1 MEKKYSVT
9 AGAALLTLFI
19 SSFTGLTAF
28 AEEPTYSDTRSVPIE
43 QPKKKDQQA
52 QTDQQGQQGQGDPS
66 ARQGQPVQKA
76 DGEVFQENL
85 ETHSALLNTPT
96 QTEVTDEGMEGYM
109 VRSVQVAGNNIV
121 PAGPILKK
129 VLTTSGLA
137 LNPNTVQIDAQ
148 AISAMGW
155 FSDIQ
160 VRLVEVDGGNAYDP
174 YAVQTPTVDV
184 IFEVVENP
192 VFRKLEVTGNT
203 LIGAGAIQDELRLKP
218 GEIANT
224 AIINYQLEKIIND
237 YHQAGYT
244 AARVLDV
251 AMTESGTLY
260 LQIDEGVIESIT
272 VTGTKKTKDYV
283 ILREMRFKPGDPF
296 NINQARR
303 SLQRLNNLDFIA
315 GSNIRLTPGKE
326 DPRKLA
332 VEVQVVEDSPLIV
345 GAGVGYSESER
356 VFGTVSVEDP
366 NFLGTGDKA
375 KVSWEVGSKSK
386 SNYAL
391 SYTHPWLDKKETT
404 LEVKVYGHTH
414 EYTEYDRGAY
424 EVGRYDKKSTGQEIT
439 LSRAEGEYTRNYIK
453 LKRRDDKYV
462 KPIDG
467 YSTQYY
473 ESSYDPIYEKEFGT
487 PTTADQRRKQ
497 NFGETRSITLMRI
510 TDKRDNVFFP
520 RTGSVT
526 TLSLEQAGFG
536 GDFNFTKLFGEYR
549 YYVPVKKHVVAMDLM
564 AGYAW
569 GDLPRSQRFS
579 LGGSSLRGYEEDQFM
594 GNSMLKGTVE
604 YRVPISRKVTVLG
617 FLDAG
622 YVWDKRIESHF
633 DLGKIKVGYGLG
645 ARFYTPIGPVKLDYG
660 WGRDRGRFH
669 FSFGNQF

>member
-1 MEKKYSVT
+1 MEKRPSAAV
-9 AGAALLTLFI
+9 AALLALFI

-28 AEEPTYSDTRSVPIE
+28 AEEPTYSETKSVPME
-43 QPKKKDQQA
+43 QPKKKD
-52 QTDQQGQQGQGDPS
+52 
-66 ARQGQPVQKA
+66 QPVQKA
-76 DGEVFQENL
+76 DGEIFQENL
-85 ETHSALLNTPT
+85 ETHNALLNTPT

-109 VRSVQVAGNNIV
+109 VRNVQVSGNNIV

-129 VLTTSGLA
+129 ALTTSGLA
-137 LNPNTVQIDAQ
+137 LNPNTLQIDAQ

-160 VRLVEVDGGNAYDP
+160 VRLVDVDEGSAGDSHAAQNPA
-174 YAVQTPTVDV
+174 VDV

-203 LIGAGAIQDELRLKP
+203 LISADAIQNELHLKP

-260 LQIDEGVIESIT
+260 LQIDEGIIENIT

-283 ILREMRFKPGDPF
+283 VLREVRFKPGEPF

-303 SLQRLNNLDFIA
+303 SIQRLNNLEFIA
-315 GSNIRLTPGKE
+315 GSDMRLTRGKE

-332 VEVQVVEDSPLIV
+332 IEVQVVEDSPLIL
-345 GAGVGYSESER
+345 GAGVGYSETER
-356 VFGTVSVEDP
+356 VFGTVTVEDP
-366 NFLGTGDKA
+366 NFMGTGDKA
-375 KVSWEVGSKSK
+375 RVSWEIGSKSK

-404 LEVKVYGHTH
+404 LDVKVYGHTH
-414 EYTEYDRGAY
+414 EYTEYDRGAH
-424 EVGRYDKKSTGQEIT
+424 EVGRYDKKSNGQEIT
-439 LSRAEGEYTRNYIK
+439 FSRAEGEYTRNYIK
-453 LKRRDDKYV
+453 LKRRNDKYV

-487 PTTADQRRKQ
+487 PTTAAQRRKQ

-520 RTGSVT
+520 RTGNMT

-549 YYVPVKKHVVAMDLM
+549 YYVPVKKHVVAMDVM

-622 YVWDKRIESHF
+622 YAWDKRIESHF

>member
-1 MEKKYSVT
+1 MEKRPSAAV
-9 AGAALLTLFI
+9 AALFALFI

-28 AEEPTYSDTRSVPIE
+28 AEEPTYSETKSVPME
-43 QPKKKDQQA
+43 QPKKKD
-52 QTDQQGQQGQGDPS
+52 
-66 ARQGQPVQKA
+66 RPVQKA
-76 DGEVFQENL
+76 DGEIFQENL
-85 ETHSALLNTPT
+85 ETHNALLNTPT

-109 VRSVQVAGNNIV
+109 VRNVQVSGNNIV

-129 VLTTSGLA
+129 ALTTSGLA
-137 LNPNTVQIDAQ
+137 LNPNTLQIDAQ

-160 VRLVEVDGGNAYDP
+160 VRLVDVEGGSTGDSHTAQNPA
-174 YAVQTPTVDV
+174 VDV

-203 LIGAGAIQDELRLKP
+203 LISADAIQNELHLKP

-260 LQIDEGVIESIT
+260 LQIDEGIIENIT

-283 ILREMRFKPGDPF
+283 ILREVRFKPGEPF

-303 SLQRLNNLDFIA
+303 SIQRLNNLEFIA
-315 GSNIRLTPGKE
+315 GSDMRLTRGKE

-332 VEVQVVEDSPLIV
+332 VEVQVVEDSPLIL
-345 GAGVGYSESER
+345 GAGVGYSETER
-356 VFGTVSVEDP
+356 VFGTVTVEDP
-366 NFLGTGDKA
+366 NFMGTGDKA
-375 KVSWEVGSKSK
+375 RVSWEIGSKSK

-404 LEVKVYGHTH
+404 LDVKVYGHTH
-414 EYTEYDRGAY
+414 EYTEYDRGAH
-424 EVGRYDKKSTGQEIT
+424 EVGRYDKKSNGQEIT

-453 LKRRDDKYV
+453 LKRRNDKYV
-462 KPIDG
+462 QPIDG

-487 PTTADQRRKQ
+487 PTTAAQRRKQ

-520 RTGSVT
+520 RTGNMT

-549 YYVPVKKHVVAMDLM
+549 YYVPVKKHVVAMDVM

-604 YRVPISRKVTVLG
+604 YRVPLSRKVTVLG

-622 YVWDKRIESHF
+622 YAWDKRIESHF

-669 FSFGNQF
+669 FSFGYQF

>member
-1 MEKKYSVT
+1 MEKRPSAAV
-9 AGAALLTLFI
+9 AALLALFI
-19 SSFTGLTAF
+19 SSFTGLSAF
-28 AEEPTYSDTRSVPIE
+28 AEEPTYSETKFVPME
-43 QPKKKDQQA
+43 QPKKKDQ
-52 QTDQQGQQGQGDPS
+52 
-66 ARQGQPVQKA
+66 PVQKTE
-76 DGEVFQENL
+76 GEIFQENL
-85 ETHSALLNTPT
+85 ETHNALLNTPT

-109 VRSVQVAGNNIV
+109 VRNVQVSGNNIV

-129 VLTTSGLA
+129 ALTTSGLA
-137 LNPNTVQIDAQ
+137 LNPNTLQIDAQ

-160 VRLVEVDGGNAYDP
+160 VRLVDVEGGSTGDSHAAQNPA
-174 YAVQTPTVDV
+174 VDV

-203 LIGAGAIQDELRLKP
+203 LISADAIQNELRLKP

-260 LQIDEGVIESIT
+260 LQIDEGIIENIT

-283 ILREMRFKPGDPF
+283 VLREVRFKPGEPF

-303 SLQRLNNLDFIA
+303 SIQRLNNLDFIA
-315 GSNIRLTPGKE
+315 GSDMRLTRGKE

-332 VEVQVVEDSPLIV
+332 VEVQVVEDSPLIL
-345 GAGVGYSESER
+345 GAGVGYSQSER
-356 VFGTVSVEDP
+356 VFGTVTVEDP
-366 NFLGTGDKA
+366 NFMGTGDKA
-375 KVSWEVGSKSK
+375 RVSWEIGSKSK

-404 LEVKVYGHTH
+404 LDVKVYGHTH
-414 EYTEYDRGAY
+414 EYTEYDRGAH
-424 EVGRYDKKSTGQEIT
+424 EVGRYDKKSNGQEIT

-453 LKRRDDKYV
+453 LKRRNDKYV

-487 PTTADQRRKQ
+487 PTTAAQRRKQ

-520 RTGSVT
+520 RTGNMT

-549 YYVPVKKHVVAMDLM
+549 YYIPVKKHVVAMDLM

-622 YVWDKRIESHF
+622 YAWDKRVESHF

-669 FSFGNQF
+669 FNFGYQF

>member
-1 MEKKYSVT
+1 MEKRPSAAV
-9 AGAALLTLFI
+9 AALLALFI

-28 AEEPTYSDTRSVPIE
+28 AEEPTYSETKSVPME
-43 QPKKKDQQA
+43 QPKKKDQ
-52 QTDQQGQQGQGDPS
+52 
-66 ARQGQPVQKA
+66 PVQKTE
-76 DGEVFQENL
+76 GKIFQENL
-85 ETHSALLNTPT
+85 ETHNALLNTPT

-109 VRSVQVAGNNIV
+109 VRNVQVSGNNIV

-129 VLTTSGLA
+129 ALTTGGLA
-137 LNPNTVQIDAQ
+137 LNPNTLQIDAQ

-160 VRLVEVDGGNAYDP
+160 VRLVDVDEGSAGDSHAAQNPA
-174 YAVQTPTVDV
+174 VDV

-203 LIGAGAIQDELRLKP
+203 LISADAIQNELHLKP

-260 LQIDEGVIESIT
+260 LQIDEGIIENIT

-283 ILREMRFKPGDPF
+283 VLREVRFKPGEPF

-303 SLQRLNNLDFIA
+303 SIQRLNNLEFIA
-315 GSNIRLTPGKE
+315 GSDMRLTRGKE

-332 VEVQVVEDSPLIV
+332 VEVQVVEDSPLIL
-345 GAGVGYSESER
+345 GAGVGYSETER
-356 VFGTVSVEDP
+356 VFGTVTVEDP
-366 NFLGTGDKA
+366 NFMGTGDKA
-375 KVSWEVGSKSK
+375 RVSWEIGSKSK

-404 LEVKVYGHTH
+404 LDVKVYGHTH
-414 EYTEYDRGAY
+414 EYTEYDRGAH
-424 EVGRYDKKSTGQEIT
+424 EVGRYDKKSNGQEIT

-453 LKRRDDKYV
+453 LKRRNDKYV

-487 PTTADQRRKQ
+487 PTTAAQRRKQ

-520 RTGSVT
+520 RTGNMT

-549 YYVPVKKHVVAMDLM
+549 YYIPVKKHVVAMDLM

-622 YVWDKRIESHF
+622 YAWDKRIESNF

-669 FSFGNQF
+669 FSFGYQF

>member
-1 MEKKYSVT
+1 MEKRPSAAV
-9 AGAALLTLFI
+9 AALFALFI

-28 AEEPTYSDTRSVPIE
+28 AEEPTYSETKFVPME
-43 QPKKKDQQA
+43 QPKKKDQ
-52 QTDQQGQQGQGDPS
+52 
-66 ARQGQPVQKA
+66 PVQKTE
-76 DGEVFQENL
+76 GEIFQENL
-85 ETHSALLNTPT
+85 ETHNALLNTPT
-96 QTEVTDEGMEGYM
+96 QTEVTDEGLEGYM
-109 VRSVQVAGNNIV
+109 VRNVQVAGNNIV

-129 VLTTSGLA
+129 ALTTGGLA
-137 LNPNTVQIDAQ
+137 LNPNTLQIDAQ

-160 VRLVEVDGGNAYDP
+160 VRLVDVDEGSAVDSH
-174 YAVQTPTVDV
+174 AVQAPTVDV

-203 LIGAGAIQDELRLKP
+203 LISADAIQNELRLKP

-260 LQIDEGVIESIT
+260 LQIDEGIIENIT

-283 ILREMRFKPGDPF
+283 VLREVRFKPGEPF

-303 SLQRLNNLDFIA
+303 SIQRLNNLEFIA
-315 GSNIRLTPGKE
+315 GSDMRLTRGKE

-332 VEVQVVEDSPLIV
+332 VEVQVVEDSPLIL
-345 GAGVGYSESER
+345 GAGVGYSQSER
-356 VFGTVSVEDP
+356 VFGTVTVEDP
-366 NFLGTGDKA
+366 NFMGTGDKA
-375 KVSWEVGSKSK
+375 RVSWEIGSKSK

-404 LEVKVYGHTH
+404 LDVKVYGHTH
-414 EYTEYDRGAY
+414 EYTEYDRGAH
-424 EVGRYDKKSTGQEIT
+424 EVGRYDKKSNGQEIT

-453 LKRRDDKYV
+453 LKRRNDKYV

-487 PTTADQRRKQ
+487 PTTAAQRRKQ

-520 RTGSVT
+520 RTGNMT

-604 YRVPISRKVTVLG
+604 YRVPLSRKVTVLG

-622 YVWDKRIESHF
+622 YAWDKRIESHF

-669 FSFGNQF
+669 FSFGYQF

>member
-1 MEKKYSVT
+1 MEKRPSAAV
-9 AGAALLTLFI
+9 AALFALFI

-28 AEEPTYSDTRSVPIE
+28 AEEPTYSETKFVPME
-43 QPKKKDQQA
+43 QPKKKDQ
-52 QTDQQGQQGQGDPS
+52 
-66 ARQGQPVQKA
+66 PVQKTE
-76 DGEVFQENL
+76 GEIFQENL
-85 ETHSALLNTPT
+85 ETHNALLNTPT
-96 QTEVTDEGMEGYM
+96 QTEVTDEGLEGYM
-109 VRSVQVAGNNIV
+109 VRNVQVAGNNIV

-129 VLTTSGLA
+129 ALTTGGLA
-137 LNPNTVQIDAQ
+137 LNPNTLQIDAQ

-160 VRLVEVDGGNAYDP
+160 VRLVDAEGGSTGDSHAAQNPA
-174 YAVQTPTVDV
+174 VDV

-203 LIGAGAIQDELRLKP
+203 LISADAIQNELRLKP

-260 LQIDEGVIESIT
+260 LQIDEGIIENIT

-283 ILREMRFKPGDPF
+283 VLREVRFKPGEPF

-303 SLQRLNNLDFIA
+303 SIQRLNNLDFIA
-315 GSNIRLTPGKE
+315 GSDMRLTRGKE

-332 VEVQVVEDSPLIV
+332 VEVQVVEDSPLIL
-345 GAGVGYSESER
+345 GAGVGYSQSER
-356 VFGTVSVEDP
+356 VFGTVTVEDP
-366 NFLGTGDKA
+366 NFMGTGDKA
-375 KVSWEVGSKSK
+375 RVSWEIGSKSK

-404 LEVKVYGHTH
+404 LDVKVYGHTH
-414 EYTEYDRGAY
+414 EYTEYDRGAH
-424 EVGRYDKKSTGQEIT
+424 EVGRYDKKSNGQEIT

-453 LKRRDDKYV
+453 LKRRNDKYV

-487 PTTADQRRKQ
+487 PTTAAQRRKQ

-520 RTGSVT
+520 RTGNMT

-549 YYVPVKKHVVAMDLM
+549 YYIPVKKHVVAMDLM

-622 YVWDKRIESHF
+622 YAWDKRIESNF

-669 FSFGNQF
+669 FSFGYQF

>member
-28 AEEPTYSDTRSVPIE
+28 AEEPTYSETKSVPME
-43 QPKKKDQQA
+43 QPKKKDQ
-52 QTDQQGQQGQGDPS
+52 
-66 ARQGQPVQKA
+66 PVQKA
-76 DGEVFQENL
+76 NGEIFQENL

-109 VRSVQVAGNNIV
+109 VRNVQVSGNNIV

-129 VLTTSGLA
+129 ALTTSGLA
-137 LNPNTVQIDAQ
+137 LNPNTLQIDAQ

-160 VRLVEVDGGNAYDP
+160 VRLVDVDEGSAGDSHAAQKP
-174 YAVQTPTVDV
+174 AVDV

-203 LIGAGAIQDELRLKP
+203 LISADAIQNELRLKP

-260 LQIDEGVIESIT
+260 LQIDEGIIENIT

-283 ILREMRFKPGDPF
+283 VLREVRLKPGEPF

-303 SLQRLNNLDFIA
+303 SIQRLNNLEFIA
-315 GSNIRLTPGKE
+315 GSDMRLTRGKE

-332 VEVQVVEDSPLIV
+332 VEVQVVEDSPLIL
-345 GAGVGYSESER
+345 GAGVGYSETER
-356 VFGTVSVEDP
+356 VFGTVTVEDP
-366 NFLGTGDKA
+366 NFMGTGDKA
-375 KVSWEVGSKSK
+375 RVSWEVGSKSK

-404 LEVKVYGHTH
+404 LDVKVYGHTH
-414 EYTEYDRGAY
+414 EYTEYDRGAH
-424 EVGRYDKKSTGQEIT
+424 EVGRYDKKSNGQEIT

-453 LKRRDDKYV
+453 LKRRNDKYV

-473 ESSYDPIYEKEFGT
+473 ESSYDPIYEKEFGS
-487 PTTADQRRKQ
+487 PTTAAQRRKQ

-520 RTGSVT
+520 RTGNMT

-549 YYVPVKKHVVAMDLM
+549 YYIPVKKHVVAMDVM

-622 YVWDKRIESHF
+622 YAWDKRIESNF

-669 FSFGNQF
+669 FSFGYQF

>member
-1 MEKKYSVT
+1 MEKRPSAAV
-9 AGAALLTLFI
+9 AALFALFI

-28 AEEPTYSDTRSVPIE
+28 AEEPTYSETKSVPME
-43 QPKKKDQQA
+43 QPKKKD
-52 QTDQQGQQGQGDPS
+52 
-66 ARQGQPVQKA
+66 RPVQKA
-76 DGEVFQENL
+76 DGEIFQENL
-85 ETHSALLNTPT
+85 ETHNALLNTPT

-109 VRSVQVAGNNIV
+109 VRNVQVSGNNIV

-129 VLTTSGLA
+129 ALTTSGLA
-137 LNPNTVQIDAQ
+137 LNPNTLQIDAQ

-160 VRLVEVDGGNAYDP
+160 VRLVDVEGGSTGDSHAAQNPA
-174 YAVQTPTVDV
+174 VDV

-203 LIGAGAIQDELRLKP
+203 LISADAIQNELHLKP

-260 LQIDEGVIESIT
+260 LQIDEGIIENIT

-283 ILREMRFKPGDPF
+283 ILREVRFKPGEPF

-303 SLQRLNNLDFIA
+303 SIQRLNNLEFIA
-315 GSNIRLTPGKE
+315 GSDMRLTRGKE

-345 GAGVGYSESER
+345 GAGVGYSETER
-356 VFGTVSVEDP
+356 VFGTVTVEDP
-366 NFLGTGDKA
+366 NFMGTGDKA
-375 KVSWEVGSKSK
+375 RVSWEIGSKSK

-404 LEVKVYGHTH
+404 LDVKVYGHTH
-414 EYTEYDRGAY
+414 EYTEYDRGAH
-424 EVGRYDKKSTGQEIT
+424 EVGRYDKKSNGQEIT

-453 LKRRDDKYV
+453 LKRRNDKYV
-462 KPIDG
+462 QPIDG

-487 PTTADQRRKQ
+487 PTTAAQRRKQ

-520 RTGSVT
+520 RTGNMT

-549 YYVPVKKHVVAMDLM
+549 YYVPVKKHVVAMDVM

-604 YRVPISRKVTVLG
+604 YRVPLSRKVTVLG

-622 YVWDKRIESHF
+622 YAWDKRIESHF

-669 FSFGNQF
+669 FSFGYQF

>member
-1 MEKKYSVT
+1 MCGRK
-9 AGAALLTLFI
+9 AIGIAAAIFALFV
-19 SSFTGLTAF
+19 SSFSGLSAF
-28 AEEPTYSDTRSVPIE
+28 AEEATYSDTTAFPTRQKRQVPAPEDRQDINQE
-43 QPKKKDQQA
+43 SISTSNA
-52 QTDQQGQQGQGDPS
+52 ILS
-66 ARQGQPVQKA
+66 APAGTLV
-76 DGEVFQENL
+76 E
-85 ETHSALLNTPT
+85 
-96 QTEVTDEGMEGYM
+96 DEKPDNYI
-109 VRSVQVAGNNIV
+109 VRSVQVAGNNTV
-121 PAGPILKK
+121 PSSAILKK
-129 VLTTSGLA
+129 VLTHGGLP
-137 LNPNTVQIDAQ
+137 LNEDTVQIDAQ

-160 VRLVEVDGGNAYDP
+160 VRLVEVDPAEGDGANVPEEAASKQQEMAPEPPAPLPDG
-174 YAVQTPTVDV
+174 AQLVDV

-203 LIGAGAIQDELRLKP
+203 LVDAGAIQEELRLKP

-224 AIINYQLEKIIND
+224 AIINYQMEKLMGD

-244 AARVLDV
+244 AAKVLDIALSEGGV
-251 AMTESGTLY
+251 LY
-260 LQIDEGVIESIT
+260 LQINEGVIEEIT
-272 VTGTKKTKDYV
+272 VKGNKKTKDYV
-283 ILREMRFKPGDPF
+283 ILREMRFKPGEPF
-296 NINQARR
+296 NINKARR
-303 SLQRLNNLDFIA
+303 TLQRLNNLEFIA
-315 GSNIRLTPGKE
+315 GSDMRLTPGRE

-332 VEVQVVEDSPLIV
+332 VEVQVVENSPLIL
-345 GAGVGYSESER
+345 GAGVGYSQSER
-356 VFGTVSVEDP
+356 VFGTVTVEDP

-375 KVSWEVGSKSK
+375 GISWEIGSKSK
-386 SNYAL
+386 SNYTL

-404 LEVKVYGHTH
+404 LEARVYGHTH
-414 EYTEYDRGAY
+414 EYAEYDRGAH
-424 EVGRYDKKSTGQEIT
+424 EVGRYDKKSNGQEIT
-439 LSRAEGEYTRNYIK
+439 FSRAEGEYTRNYIK

-473 ESSYDPIYEKEFGT
+473 EDSYNERYYQEFGSY
-487 PTTADQRRKQ
+487 TTAAQRRKQ

-520 RTGSVT
+520 RTGNMT

-622 YVWDKRIESHF
+622 YAWDKRIESHF

-669 FSFGNQF
+669 FSFGYQF

>member
-1 MEKKYSVT
+1 MEKRPS
-9 AGAALLTLFI
+9 AAVAAFLALFI

-28 AEEPTYSDTRSVPIE
+28 AEEPTYSETKSVPME
-43 QPKKKDQQA
+43 QPKKKD
-52 QTDQQGQQGQGDPS
+52 
-66 ARQGQPVQKA
+66 RPVQKA
-76 DGEVFQENL
+76 DGEIFQENL
-85 ETHSALLNTPT
+85 ETHNALLNTPT

-109 VRSVQVAGNNIV
+109 VRNVQVSGNNIV

-129 VLTTSGLA
+129 ALTTSGLA
-137 LNPNTVQIDAQ
+137 LNPNTLQIDAQ

-160 VRLVEVDGGNAYDP
+160 VRLVDVDEGSAGDSHAAQNPA
-174 YAVQTPTVDV
+174 VDV

-203 LIGAGAIQDELRLKP
+203 LISADAIQNELHLKP

-260 LQIDEGVIESIT
+260 LQIDEGIIENIT

-283 ILREMRFKPGDPF
+283 VLREVRFKPGEPF

-303 SLQRLNNLDFIA
+303 SIQRLNNLEFIA
-315 GSNIRLTPGKE
+315 GSDMRLTRGKE

-332 VEVQVVEDSPLIV
+332 VEVQVVEDSPLIL
-345 GAGVGYSESER
+345 GAGVGYSETER
-356 VFGTVSVEDP
+356 VFGTVTVEDP
-366 NFLGTGDKA
+366 NFMGTGDKA
-375 KVSWEVGSKSK
+375 RVSWEIGSKSK

-404 LEVKVYGHTH
+404 LDVKVYGHTH
-414 EYTEYDRGAY
+414 EYTEYDRGAH
-424 EVGRYDKKSTGQEIT
+424 EVGRYDKKSNGQEIT

-453 LKRRDDKYV
+453 LKRRNDKYV
-462 KPIDG
+462 QPIDG

-487 PTTADQRRKQ
+487 PTTAAQRRKQ

-520 RTGSVT
+520 RTGNMT

-549 YYVPVKKHVVAMDLM
+549 YYVPVKKHVVAMDVM

-604 YRVPISRKVTVLG
+604 YRVPLSRKVTVLG

-622 YVWDKRIESHF
+622 YAWDKRIESHF

-669 FSFGNQF
+669 FSFGYQF

>member
-1 MEKKYSVT
+1 MEKRPSAAV
-9 AGAALLTLFI
+9 AALLALFI
-19 SSFTGLTAF
+19 SSFTGLSAF
-28 AEEPTYSDTRSVPIE
+28 AEEPTYSETKSVPME
-43 QPKKKDQQA
+43 QPKKKD
-52 QTDQQGQQGQGDPS
+52 
-66 ARQGQPVQKA
+66 QPVQKA
-76 DGEVFQENL
+76 DGEIFQENL
-85 ETHSALLNTPT
+85 ETHNALLNTPT
-96 QTEVTDEGMEGYM
+96 QTEVTDEGLEGYM
-109 VRSVQVAGNNIV
+109 VRNVQVAGNNIV

-129 VLTTSGLA
+129 ALTTSGLA
-137 LNPNTVQIDAQ
+137 LNPNTLQIDAQ

-160 VRLVEVDGGNAYDP
+160 VRLVDVDEGSAVDSH
-174 YAVQTPTVDV
+174 AVQAPTVDV

-203 LIGAGAIQDELRLKP
+203 LISADAIQNELRLKP

-260 LQIDEGVIESIT
+260 LQIDEGIIENIT

-283 ILREMRFKPGDPF
+283 VLREVRFKPGEPF

-303 SLQRLNNLDFIA
+303 SIQRLNNLEFIA
-315 GSNIRLTPGKE
+315 GSDMRLTRGKE

-332 VEVQVVEDSPLIV
+332 VEVQVVEDSPLIL
-345 GAGVGYSESER
+345 GAGVGYSQSER
-356 VFGTVSVEDP
+356 VFGTVTVEDP
-366 NFLGTGDKA
+366 NFMGTGDKA
-375 KVSWEVGSKSK
+375 RVSWEIGSKSK

-414 EYTEYDRGAY
+414 EYTEYDRGAH
-424 EVGRYDKKSTGQEIT
+424 EVGRYDKKSNGQEIT

-453 LKRRDDKYV
+453 LKRRNDKYV

-487 PTTADQRRKQ
+487 PTTAAQRRKQ

-520 RTGSVT
+520 RTGNMT

-549 YYVPVKKHVVAMDLM
+549 YYIPVKKHVVAMDLM

-604 YRVPISRKVTVLG
+604 YRVPLSRKVTVLG

-622 YVWDKRIESHF
+622 YAWDKRIESHF

-669 FSFGNQF
+669 FSFGYQF

>member
-1 MEKKYSVT
+1 MEKRPSAAV
-9 AGAALLTLFI
+9 AALFALFI

-28 AEEPTYSDTRSVPIE
+28 AEEPTYSETKSVPME
-43 QPKKKDQQA
+43 QPKKKD
-52 QTDQQGQQGQGDPS
+52 
-66 ARQGQPVQKA
+66 RPVQKA
-76 DGEVFQENL
+76 DGEIFQENL
-85 ETHSALLNTPT
+85 ETHNALLNTPT

-109 VRSVQVAGNNIV
+109 VRNVQVSGNNIV

-129 VLTTSGLA
+129 ALTTSGLA
-137 LNPNTVQIDAQ
+137 LNPNTLQIDAQ

-160 VRLVEVDGGNAYDP
+160 VRLVDVEGGSTGDSHTAQNPA
-174 YAVQTPTVDV
+174 VDV

-203 LIGAGAIQDELRLKP
+203 LISADAIQNELHLKP

-260 LQIDEGVIESIT
+260 LQIDEGIIENIT

-283 ILREMRFKPGDPF
+283 ILREVRFKPGEPF

-303 SLQRLNNLDFIA
+303 SIQRLNNLEFIA
-315 GSNIRLTPGKE
+315 GSDMRLTRGKE

-332 VEVQVVEDSPLIV
+332 VEVQVVEDSPLIL
-345 GAGVGYSESER
+345 GAGVGYSETER
-356 VFGTVSVEDP
+356 VFGTVTVEDP
-366 NFLGTGDKA
+366 NFMGTGDKA
-375 KVSWEVGSKSK
+375 RVSWEIGSKSK

-404 LEVKVYGHTH
+404 LDVKVYGHTH
-414 EYTEYDRGAY
+414 EYTEYDRGAH
-424 EVGRYDKKSTGQEIT
+424 EVGRYDKKSNGQEIT

-453 LKRRDDKYV
+453 LKRRNDKYV
-462 KPIDG
+462 QPIDG

-487 PTTADQRRKQ
+487 PTTAAQRRKQ
-497 NFGETRSITLMRI
+497 NFGETRSITLTRI

-520 RTGSVT
+520 RTGNMT

-549 YYVPVKKHVVAMDLM
+549 YYVPVKKHVVAMDVM

-622 YVWDKRIESHF
+622 YAWDKRIESHF

-669 FSFGNQF
+669 FSFGYQF

>member
-1 MEKKYSVT
+1 MEKRPSAAV
-9 AGAALLTLFI
+9 AALFALFI

-28 AEEPTYSDTRSVPIE
+28 AEEPTYSETKSVPME
-43 QPKKKDQQA
+43 QPKKRD
-52 QTDQQGQQGQGDPS
+52 
-66 ARQGQPVQKA
+66 QPVQKTE
-76 DGEVFQENL
+76 GKIFQENL
-85 ETHSALLNTPT
+85 ETHSALLSTPT

-109 VRSVQVAGNNIV
+109 VRNVQVSGNNIV

-129 VLTTSGLA
+129 ALTTSGLA
-137 LNPNTVQIDAQ
+137 LNPNTLQIDAQ

-160 VRLVEVDGGNAYDP
+160 VRLVDVDEGSAGDSHAAQNPA
-174 YAVQTPTVDV
+174 VDV

-203 LIGAGAIQDELRLKP
+203 LISADAIQNELRLKP

-260 LQIDEGVIESIT
+260 LQIDEGIIENIT

-283 ILREMRFKPGDPF
+283 VLREVRFKPGEPF

-303 SLQRLNNLDFIA
+303 SIQRLNNLEFIA
-315 GSNIRLTPGKE
+315 GSDMRLTRGKE

-332 VEVQVVEDSPLIV
+332 VEVQVVEDSPLIL
-345 GAGVGYSESER
+345 GAGVGYSETER
-356 VFGTVSVEDP
+356 VFGTVTVEDP
-366 NFLGTGDKA
+366 NFMGTGDKA
-375 KVSWEVGSKSK
+375 RVSWEIGSKSK

-414 EYTEYDRGAY
+414 EYTEYDRGAH
-424 EVGRYDKKSTGQEIT
+424 EVGRYDKKSNGQEIT

-453 LKRRDDKYV
+453 LKRRNDKYV

-473 ESSYDPIYEKEFGT
+473 ESSYDPIYEKEFGA
-487 PTTADQRRKQ
+487 PTTAAQRRKQ
-497 NFGETRSITLMRI
+497 NFGETRSITLTRI

-520 RTGSVT
+520 RTGNMT

-549 YYVPVKKHVVAMDLM
+549 YYVPVKKHVVAMDVM

-622 YVWDKRIESHF
+622 YAWDKRIESHF

-645 ARFYTPIGPVKLDYG
+645 TRFYTPIGPVKLDYG

-669 FSFGNQF
+669 FSFGYQF

>member
-1 MEKKYSVT
+1 MEKRPSAAV
-9 AGAALLTLFI
+9 AALFALFI

-28 AEEPTYSDTRSVPIE
+28 AEEPTYSETKSVPME
-43 QPKKKDQQA
+43 QPKKKD
-52 QTDQQGQQGQGDPS
+52 
-66 ARQGQPVQKA
+66 RPVQKA
-76 DGEVFQENL
+76 DGEIFQENL
-85 ETHSALLNTPT
+85 ETHNALLNTPT

-109 VRSVQVAGNNIV
+109 VRNVQVSGNNIV

-129 VLTTSGLA
+129 ALTTSGLA
-137 LNPNTVQIDAQ
+137 LNPNTLQIDAQ

-160 VRLVEVDGGNAYDP
+160 VRLVDVDEGSTGDSHTAQNPA
-174 YAVQTPTVDV
+174 VDV

-203 LIGAGAIQDELRLKP
+203 LISADAIQNELHLKP

-260 LQIDEGVIESIT
+260 LQIDEGIIENIT

-283 ILREMRFKPGDPF
+283 ILREVRFKPGEPF

-303 SLQRLNNLDFIA
+303 SIQRLNNLEFIA
-315 GSNIRLTPGKE
+315 GSDMRLTRGKE

-332 VEVQVVEDSPLIV
+332 VEVQVVENSPLIL
-345 GAGVGYSESER
+345 GAGVGYSQSER
-356 VFGTVSVEDP
+356 VFGTVTVEDP

-375 KVSWEVGSKSK
+375 GISWEIGSKSK
-386 SNYAL
+386 SNYTL

-404 LEVKVYGHTH
+404 LEARVYGHTH
-414 EYTEYDRGAY
+414 EYAEYDRGAH
-424 EVGRYDKKSTGQEIT
+424 EVGRYDKKSNGQEIT
-439 LSRAEGEYTRNYIK
+439 FSRAEGEYTRNYIK

-473 ESSYDPIYEKEFGT
+473 EDSYNERYYQEFGSY
-487 PTTADQRRKQ
+487 TTAAQRRKQ

-520 RTGSVT
+520 RTGNMT

-549 YYVPVKKHVVAMDLM
+549 YYVPVKKHVVAMDVM

-604 YRVPISRKVTVLG
+604 YRVPLSRKVTVLG

-622 YVWDKRIESHF
+622 YAWDKRIESHF

-669 FSFGNQF
+669 FSFGYQF

>member
-1 MEKKYSVT
+1 MEKRPSAAV
-9 AGAALLTLFI
+9 AALFALFI

-28 AEEPTYSDTRSVPIE
+28 AEEPTYSETKFVPME
-43 QPKKKDQQA
+43 QPKKKDQ
-52 QTDQQGQQGQGDPS
+52 
-66 ARQGQPVQKA
+66 PVQKTE
-76 DGEVFQENL
+76 GEIFQENL
-85 ETHSALLNTPT
+85 ETHNALLNTPT

-109 VRSVQVAGNNIV
+109 VRNVQVAGNNIV

-129 VLTTSGLA
+129 ALTTGGLA
-137 LNPNTVQIDAQ
+137 LNPNTLQIDAQ

-160 VRLVEVDGGNAYDP
+160 VRLVDVEGGSTGDSHAAQNPA
-174 YAVQTPTVDV
+174 VDV

-203 LIGAGAIQDELRLKP
+203 LVDAGAIQEELRLKP

-224 AIINYQLEKIIND
+224 AIINYQMEKLMGD

-244 AARVLDV
+244 AAKVLDIALSEGGV
-251 AMTESGTLY
+251 LY
-260 LQIDEGVIESIT
+260 LQINEGVIEEIT
-272 VTGTKKTKDYV
+272 VKGNKKTKDYV
-283 ILREMRFKPGDPF
+283 ILREMRFKPGEPF
-296 NINQARR
+296 NINKARR
-303 SLQRLNNLDFIA
+303 TLQRLNNLEFIA
-315 GSNIRLTPGKE
+315 GSDMRLTPGRE

-332 VEVQVVEDSPLIV
+332 VEVQVVEDSPLIL

-375 KVSWEVGSKSK
+375 RVSWEIGSKSK

-404 LEVKVYGHTH
+404 LDVKVYGHTH
-414 EYTEYDRGAY
+414 EYTEYDRGAH
-424 EVGRYDKKSTGQEIT
+424 EVGRYDKKSNGQEIT

-473 ESSYDPIYEKEFGT
+473 EDSYNERYYQEFGSY
-487 PTTADQRRKQ
+487 TTAAQRRKQ

-520 RTGSVT
+520 RTGNMT

-549 YYVPVKKHVVAMDLM
+549 YYVPVKKHVVAMDVM

-579 LGGSSLRGYEEDQFM
+579 LGGSSLRGYKEDQFM

-622 YVWDKRIESHF
+622 YAWDKRIESHF

-669 FSFGNQF
+669 FSFGYQF

>member
-1 MEKKYSVT
+1 MEKRPSAAV
-9 AGAALLTLFI
+9 AALFALFI

-28 AEEPTYSDTRSVPIE
+28 AEEPTYSETKSVPME
-43 QPKKKDQQA
+43 QPKKKD
-52 QTDQQGQQGQGDPS
+52 
-66 ARQGQPVQKA
+66 RPVQKA
-76 DGEVFQENL
+76 DGEIFQENL
-85 ETHSALLNTPT
+85 ETHNALLNTPT

-109 VRSVQVAGNNIV
+109 VRNVQVSGNNIV

-129 VLTTSGLA
+129 ALTTSGLA
-137 LNPNTVQIDAQ
+137 LNPNTLQIDAQ

-160 VRLVEVDGGNAYDP
+160 VRLVDVDEGSTGDSHTAQNPA
-174 YAVQTPTVDV
+174 VDV

-203 LIGAGAIQDELRLKP
+203 LISADAIQNELHLKP

-260 LQIDEGVIESIT
+260 LQIDEGIIENIT

-283 ILREMRFKPGDPF
+283 VLREVRFKPGQPF
-296 NINQARR
+296 NINKARR
-303 SLQRLNNLDFIA
+303 TLQRLNNLEFIA
-315 GSNIRLTPGKE
+315 GSDMRLTPGRE

-332 VEVQVVEDSPLIV
+332 VEVQVVENSPLIL
-345 GAGVGYSESER
+345 GAGVGYSQSER
-356 VFGTVSVEDP
+356 VFGTVTVEDP

-375 KVSWEVGSKSK
+375 GISWEIGSKSK
-386 SNYAL
+386 SNYTL

-404 LEVKVYGHTH
+404 LEARVYGHTH
-414 EYTEYDRGAY
+414 EYAEYDRGAH
-424 EVGRYDKKSTGQEIT
+424 EVGRYDKKSNGQEIT
-439 LSRAEGEYTRNYIK
+439 FSRAEGEYTRNYIK

-473 ESSYDPIYEKEFGT
+473 EDSYNERYYQEFGSY
-487 PTTADQRRKQ
+487 TTAAQRRKQ

-520 RTGSVT
+520 RTGNMT

-549 YYVPVKKHVVAMDLM
+549 YYVPVKKHVVAMDVM

-604 YRVPISRKVTVLG
+604 YRVPLSRKVTVLG

-622 YVWDKRIESHF
+622 YAWDKRIESHF

-669 FSFGNQF
+669 FSFGYQF

>member
-1 MEKKYSVT
+1 MEKRPSAAV
-9 AGAALLTLFI
+9 AALFALFI

-28 AEEPTYSDTRSVPIE
+28 AEEPTYSETKFVPME
-43 QPKKKDQQA
+43 QPKKKDQ
-52 QTDQQGQQGQGDPS
+52 
-66 ARQGQPVQKA
+66 PVQKTE
-76 DGEVFQENL
+76 GEIFQENL
-85 ETHSALLNTPT
+85 ETHNALLNTPT

-109 VRSVQVAGNNIV
+109 VRNVQVAGNNIV

-129 VLTTSGLA
+129 ALTTGGLA
-137 LNPNTVQIDAQ
+137 LNPNTLQIDAQ

-160 VRLVEVDGGNAYDP
+160 VRLVDVEGGSTGDSHAAQNPA
-174 YAVQTPTVDV
+174 VDV

-203 LIGAGAIQDELRLKP
+203 LISADAIQNELQLKP

-260 LQIDEGVIESIT
+260 LQIDEGIIENIT

-283 ILREMRFKPGDPF
+283 ILREVRFKPGEPF

-303 SLQRLNNLDFIA
+303 SIQRLNNLEFIA
-315 GSNIRLTPGKE
+315 GSDMRLTRGKE

-332 VEVQVVEDSPLIV
+332 VEVQVVEDSPLIL
-345 GAGVGYSESER
+345 GAGVGYSETER
-356 VFGTVSVEDP
+356 VFGTVTVEDP
-366 NFLGTGDKA
+366 NFMGTGDKA

-404 LEVKVYGHTH
+404 LDVQVSGHTH
-414 EYTEYDRGAY
+414 AYTESDRGAH
-424 EVGRYDKKSTGQEIT
+424 EVGRYDKKSNGQEIT
-439 LSRAEGEYTRNYIK
+439 FSRAEGEYTRNYIK
-453 LKRRDDKYV
+453 LKRRNDKYV

-487 PTTADQRRKQ
+487 PTTAAQRRKQ

-520 RTGSVT
+520 RTGNMT

-622 YVWDKRIESHF
+622 YAWDKRIESNF

-669 FSFGNQF
+669 FSFGYQF

>member
-1 MEKKYSVT
+1 MEKRPSIT
-9 AGAALLTLFI
+9 MTAALLALFI
-19 SSFTGLTAF
+19 SFFTGLSAF

-43 QPKKKDQQA
+43 QPRKKDQQT
-52 QTDQQGQQGQGDPS
+52 QTDQQGQQGPGDPS
-66 ARQGQPVQKA
+66 AKQGQPVQKA
-76 DGEVFQENL
+76 AGEIFQENL

-137 LNPNTVQIDAQ
+137 LNPNTLQIDAQ

-160 VRLVEVDGGNAYDP
+160 VRLVDVDSGNAYDP

-192 VFRKLEVTGNT
+192 IFRKLEVTGNT
-203 LIGAGAIQDELRLKP
+203 LISADAIQNELQLKP

-260 LQIDEGVIESIT
+260 LQIDEGIIESIT

-283 ILREMRFKPGDPF
+283 VLREVRFKPGEPF
-296 NINQARR
+296 NINKARR
-303 SLQRLNNLDFIA
+303 TLQRLNNLEFIA
-315 GSNIRLTPGKE
+315 GSDMRLTPGRE

-332 VEVQVVEDSPLIV
+332 VEVQVVENSPLIL
-345 GAGVGYSESER
+345 GAGVGYSQSER
-356 VFGTVSVEDP
+356 VFGTVTVEDP

-375 KVSWEVGSKSK
+375 RVSWEIGSKSK
-386 SNYAL
+386 SNYTL

-404 LEVKVYGHTH
+404 LDVKVYGHTH
-414 EYTEYDRGAY
+414 EYAEYDRGAH
-424 EVGRYDKKSTGQEIT
+424 EVGRYDKKSNGQEIT
-439 LSRAEGEYTRNYIK
+439 FSRAEGEYTRNYIK
-453 LKRRDDKYV
+453 LKRRNDKYV

-473 ESSYDPIYEKEFGT
+473 EDSYNERYYQEFGSY
-487 PTTADQRRKQ
+487 TTAAQRRKQ
-497 NFGETRSITLMRI
+497 NFGETRSITLTRI

-520 RTGSVT
+520 RTGNMT

-604 YRVPISRKVTVLG
+604 YRVPLSRKVTVLG

-622 YVWDKRIESHF
+622 YAWDKRIESHF

-669 FSFGNQF
+669 FSFGYQF

>member
-1 MEKKYSVT
+1 MEKRPSAAV
-9 AGAALLTLFI
+9 AALFALFI

-28 AEEPTYSDTRSVPIE
+28 AEEPTYSETKFVPME
-43 QPKKKDQQA
+43 QPKKKDQ
-52 QTDQQGQQGQGDPS
+52 
-66 ARQGQPVQKA
+66 PVQKTE
-76 DGEVFQENL
+76 GEIFQENL
-85 ETHSALLNTPT
+85 ETHNALLNTPT
-96 QTEVTDEGMEGYM
+96 QTEVTDEGLEGYM
-109 VRSVQVAGNNIV
+109 VRNVQVAGNNIV

-129 VLTTSGLA
+129 ALTTGGLA
-137 LNPNTVQIDAQ
+137 LNPNTLQIDAQ

-160 VRLVEVDGGNAYDP
+160 VRLVDVEGGSTGDSHAAQNPA
-174 YAVQTPTVDV
+174 VDV

-203 LIGAGAIQDELRLKP
+203 LVDAGAIQEELRLKP

-224 AIINYQLEKIIND
+224 AIINYQMEKLMGD

-244 AARVLDV
+244 AAKVLDIALSEGGV
-251 AMTESGTLY
+251 LY
-260 LQIDEGVIESIT
+260 LQINEGVIEEIT
-272 VTGTKKTKDYV
+272 VKGNKKTKDYV
-283 ILREMRFKPGDPF
+283 ILREMRFKPGEPF
-296 NINQARR
+296 NINKARR
-303 SLQRLNNLDFIA
+303 TLQRLNNLEFIA
-315 GSNIRLTPGKE
+315 GSDMRLTPGRE

-332 VEVQVVEDSPLIV
+332 VEVQVVEDSPLIL

-375 KVSWEVGSKSK
+375 RVSWEIGSKSK

-404 LEVKVYGHTH
+404 LDVKVYGHTH
-414 EYTEYDRGAY
+414 EYTEYDRGAH
-424 EVGRYDKKSTGQEIT
+424 EVGRYDKKSNGQEIT

-453 LKRRDDKYV
+453 LKRRNDKYV

-473 ESSYDPIYEKEFGT
+473 EDSYNERYYQEFGSY
-487 PTTADQRRKQ
+487 TTAAQRRKQ

-520 RTGSVT
+520 RTGNMT

-549 YYVPVKKHVVAMDLM
+549 YYVPVKKHVVAMDVM

-622 YVWDKRIESHF
+622 YAWDKRIESHF

-669 FSFGNQF
+669 FSFGYQF

>member
-1 MEKKYSVT
+1 MEKRPSAAV
-9 AGAALLTLFI
+9 AALLALFI
-19 SSFTGLTAF
+19 SSFTGLSAF
-28 AEEPTYSDTRSVPIE
+28 AEEPTYSETKSVPME
-43 QPKKKDQQA
+43 QPKKKD
-52 QTDQQGQQGQGDPS
+52 
-66 ARQGQPVQKA
+66 QPVQKA
-76 DGEVFQENL
+76 DGEIFQENL
-85 ETHSALLNTPT
+85 ETHNALLNTPT
-96 QTEVTDEGMEGYM
+96 QTEVTDEGLEGYM
-109 VRSVQVAGNNIV
+109 VRNVQVAGNNIV

-129 VLTTSGLA
+129 ALTTSGLA
-137 LNPNTVQIDAQ
+137 LNPNTLQIDAQ

-160 VRLVEVDGGNAYDP
+160 VRLVDVEGGSTGDSHAAQNPA
-174 YAVQTPTVDV
+174 VDV

-203 LIGAGAIQDELRLKP
+203 LISADAIQNELRLKP

-260 LQIDEGVIESIT
+260 LQIDEGIIENIT

-283 ILREMRFKPGDPF
+283 VLREVRFKPGEPF

-303 SLQRLNNLDFIA
+303 SIQRLNNLEFIA
-315 GSNIRLTPGKE
+315 GSDMRLTRGKE

-332 VEVQVVEDSPLIV
+332 VEVQVVEDSPLIL
-345 GAGVGYSESER
+345 GAGVGYSQSER
-356 VFGTVSVEDP
+356 VFGTVTVEDP
-366 NFLGTGDKA
+366 NFMGTGDKA
-375 KVSWEVGSKSK
+375 RVSWEIGSKSK

-414 EYTEYDRGAY
+414 EYTEYDRGAH
-424 EVGRYDKKSTGQEIT
+424 EVGRYDKKSNGQEIT

-453 LKRRDDKYV
+453 LKRRNDKYV

-487 PTTADQRRKQ
+487 PTTAAQRRKQ

-520 RTGSVT
+520 RTGNMT

-549 YYVPVKKHVVAMDLM
+549 YYIPVKKHVVAMDLM

-622 YVWDKRIESHF
+622 YAWDKRVESHF

-669 FSFGNQF
+669 FSFGYQF

>member
-1 MEKKYSVT
+1 MPD
-9 AGAALLTLFI
+9 GAQL
-19 SSFTGLTAF
+19 
-28 AEEPTYSDTRSVPIE
+28 
-43 QPKKKDQQA
+43 
-52 QTDQQGQQGQGDPS
+52 
-66 ARQGQPVQKA
+66 
-76 DGEVFQENL
+76 
-85 ETHSALLNTPT
+85 
-96 QTEVTDEGMEGYM
+96 
-109 VRSVQVAGNNIV
+109 
-121 PAGPILKK
+121 
-129 VLTTSGLA
+129 
-137 LNPNTVQIDAQ
+137 
-148 AISAMGW
+148 
-155 FSDIQ
+155 
-160 VRLVEVDGGNAYDP
+160 
-174 YAVQTPTVDV
+174 VDV

-203 LIGAGAIQDELRLKP
+203 LVDAGAIQEELRLKP

-224 AIINYQLEKIIND
+224 AIINYQMEKLMGD

-244 AARVLDV
+244 AAKVLDIALSEGGV
-251 AMTESGTLY
+251 LY
-260 LQIDEGVIESIT
+260 LQINEGVIEEIT
-272 VTGTKKTKDYV
+272 VKGNKKTKDYV
-283 ILREMRFKPGDPF
+283 ILREMRFKPGEPF
-296 NINQARR
+296 NINKARR
-303 SLQRLNNLDFIA
+303 TLQRLNNLEFIA
-315 GSNIRLTPGKE
+315 GSDMRLTPGRE

-332 VEVQVVEDSPLIV
+332 VEVQVVENSPLIL
-345 GAGVGYSESER
+345 GAGVGYSQSER
-356 VFGTVSVEDP
+356 VFGTVTVEDP

-375 KVSWEVGSKSK
+375 GISWEIGSKSK
-386 SNYAL
+386 SNYTL

-404 LEVKVYGHTH
+404 LEARVYGHTH
-414 EYTEYDRGAY
+414 EYAEYDRGAH
-424 EVGRYDKKSTGQEIT
+424 EVGRYDKKSNGQEIT
-439 LSRAEGEYTRNYIK
+439 FSRAEGEYTRNYIK

-473 ESSYDPIYEKEFGT
+473 EDSYNERYYQEFGSY
-487 PTTADQRRKQ
+487 TTAAQRRKQ

-520 RTGSVT
+520 RTGNMT

-549 YYVPVKKHVVAMDLM
+549 YYVPVKKHVVAMDVM

-604 YRVPISRKVTVLG
+604 YRVPLSRKVTVLG

-622 YVWDKRIESHF
+622 YAWDKRIESHF

-669 FSFGNQF
+669 FSFGYQF

>member
-1 MEKKYSVT
+1 MEKRPSAAV
-9 AGAALLTLFI
+9 AALFALFI

-28 AEEPTYSDTRSVPIE
+28 AEEPTYSETKSVPME
-43 QPKKKDQQA
+43 QPKKKD
-52 QTDQQGQQGQGDPS
+52 
-66 ARQGQPVQKA
+66 RPVQKA
-76 DGEVFQENL
+76 DGEIFQENL
-85 ETHSALLNTPT
+85 ETHNALLNTPT

-109 VRSVQVAGNNIV
+109 VRNVQVSGNNIV

-129 VLTTSGLA
+129 ALTTSGLA
-137 LNPNTVQIDAQ
+137 LNPNTLQIDAQ

-160 VRLVEVDGGNAYDP
+160 VRLVDVEGGSTGDSHTAQNPA
-174 YAVQTPTVDV
+174 VDV

-203 LIGAGAIQDELRLKP
+203 LISADAIQNELHLKP

-260 LQIDEGVIESIT
+260 LQIDEGIIENIT

-283 ILREMRFKPGDPF
+283 ILREVRFKPGEPF

-303 SLQRLNNLDFIA
+303 SIQRLNNLEFIA
-315 GSNIRLTPGKE
+315 GSDMRLTRGKE

-332 VEVQVVEDSPLIV
+332 VEVQVVEDSPLIL
-345 GAGVGYSESER
+345 GAGVGYSETER
-356 VFGTVSVEDP
+356 VFGTVTVEDP
-366 NFLGTGDKA
+366 NFMGTGDKA
-375 KVSWEVGSKSK
+375 RVSWEIGSKSK

-404 LEVKVYGHTH
+404 LDVKVYGHTH
-414 EYTEYDRGAY
+414 EYTEYDRGAH
-424 EVGRYDKKSTGQEIT
+424 EVGRYDKKSNGQEIT

-453 LKRRDDKYV
+453 LKRRNDKYV
-462 KPIDG
+462 QPIDG

-473 ESSYDPIYEKEFGT
+473 ESSYDPIYEKEFGSY
-487 PTTADQRRKQ
+487 TTAAQRRKQ

-520 RTGSVT
+520 RTGNMT

-549 YYVPVKKHVVAMDLM
+549 YYVPVKKHVVAMDVM

-604 YRVPISRKVTVLG
+604 YRVPLSRKVTVLG

-622 YVWDKRIESHF
+622 YAWDKRIESHF

-669 FSFGNQF
+669 FSFGYQF

>member
-1 MEKKYSVT
+1 MEKRPSITMT
-9 AGAALLTLFI
+9 AAFLALFI
-19 SSFTGLTAF
+19 SFFTGLSAF
-28 AEEPTYSDTRSVPIE
+28 AEEPTYSDTKSVPME
-43 QPKKKDQQA
+43 QPKKKDQ
-52 QTDQQGQQGQGDPS
+52 
-66 ARQGQPVQKA
+66 PVQKTQ
-76 DGEVFQENL
+76 GEIFQENI
-85 ETHSALLNTPT
+85 ETSNARLNTPT
-96 QTEVTDEGMEGYM
+96 QTEVTDEGLEGYM
-109 VRSVQVAGNNIV
+109 VRSVQVSGNNIV

-137 LNPNTVQIDAQ
+137 LNPNTLQIDAQ

-160 VRLVEVDGGNAYDP
+160 VRLVDVDSGNAYDP

-192 VFRKLEVTGNT
+192 IFRKLEVTGNT
-203 LIGAGAIQDELRLKP
+203 LISADAIQNELQLKP

-244 AARVLDV
+244 AARILDV

-260 LQIDEGVIESIT
+260 LQIDEGIIESIT

-283 ILREMRFKPGDPF
+283 ILREVRFKPGEPF
-296 NINQARR
+296 NINLARR
-303 SLQRLNNLDFIA
+303 SIQRLNNLEFIA
-315 GSNIRLTPGKE
+315 GSDMRLTRGKE

-332 VEVQVVEDSPLIV
+332 IEVQVVEDSPLIL
-345 GAGVGYSESER
+345 GAGVGYSETER
-356 VFGTVSVEDP
+356 VFGTVTVEDP
-366 NFLGTGDKA
+366 NFMGTGDKA
-375 KVSWEVGSKSK
+375 KATWEVGSKSK

-414 EYTEYDRGAY
+414 EYTEYDRGAH

-467 YSTQYY
+467 YSPQYY
-473 ESSYDPIYEKEFGT
+473 EDSYNERYYQEFGSH
-487 PTTADQRRKQ
+487 TTAAQRLKQ

-520 RTGSVT
+520 RTGSMT

-549 YYVPVKKHVVAMDLM
+549 YYVPVKKHVVAMDVM

-569 GDLPRSQRFS
+569 GDLPLSQRFS

-604 YRVPISRKVTVLG
+604 YRVPL
-617 FLDAG
+617 
-622 YVWDKRIESHF
+622 
-633 DLGKIKVGYGLG
+633 
-645 ARFYTPIGPVKLDYG
+645 
-660 WGRDRGRFH
+660 
-669 FSFGNQF
+669 